1 MIWKNN
7 MKRHSLV
14 RTIYLYIFAL
24 LGLVLLIIGSVNFL
38 NMGLKAFVFT
48 QADEESRIFSKQMPI
63 PTIPKIENIQQNM
76 EEGKDI
82 CLSTEEKVSFQNWLT
97 DYNTWEES
105 MSEFDPVT
113 SRRHRDASVNLSL
126 ILIGL
131 PLYLYHWKIIKKETE
146 EKDKDEE
153 NED

>member
-38 NMGLKAFVFT
+38 NMGLTAFVFT

-63 PTIPKIENIQQNM
+63 PTIPKIENIQQDM

>member
-1 MIWKNN
+1 

>member
-1 MIWKNN
+1 

-63 PTIPKIENIQQNM
+63 PTIPKIENIQQDM

>member
-1 MIWKNN
+1 
-7 MKRHSLV
+7 MKRYTMV

-48 QADEESRIFSKQMPI
+48 QAEDESRIFSKQI
-63 PTIPKIENIQQNM
+63 PAPLSTSVSEKIQQGM
-76 EEGKDI
+76 EEEKDI
-82 CLSTEEKVSFQNWLT
+82 CLSEEEKVGFERWLV
-97 DYNTWEES
+97 DYNNWKES
-105 MSEFDPVT
+105 VSEIDPIT
-113 SRRHRDASVNLSL
+113 SRRHRDASLNLSL

-146 EKDKDEE
+146 EKDKDKEK
-153 NED
+153 ED

>member
-63 PTIPKIENIQQNM
+63 PTIPKIENIQQDM

>member
-1 MIWKNN
+1 
-7 MKRHSLV
+7 MKKYTLV

-48 QADEESRIFSKQMPI
+48 QADEENRIFSKQMPV
-63 PTIPKIENIQQNM
+63 PTIPKIENIQQDI

-82 CLSTEEKVSFQNWLT
+82 CFSAEEKIIVENWLD
-97 DYNTWEES
+97 DYNNWEKN
-105 MSEFDPVT
+105 MSEFDTVT
-113 SRRHRDASVNLSL
+113 SRRHRDASMNLSL

-131 PLYLYHWKIIKKETE
+131 PLYLYHWKIIKRETE
-146 EKDKDEE
+146 EKES
-153 NED
+153 

>member
-1 MIWKNN
+1 
-7 MKRHSLV
+7 MKRYTLV

-38 NMGLKAFVFT
+38 NMGLKAFIFT

-63 PTIPKIENIQQNM
+63 PTIPKIENIQQDM

>member
-1 MIWKNN
+1 
-7 MKRHSLV
+7 MKRYTMV

-48 QADEESRIFSKQMPI
+48 QAEEESRIFSKQI
-63 PTIPKIENIQQNM
+63 PAPLPASVSEKIQQDM
-76 EEGKDI
+76 EEEKDI
-82 CLSTEEKVSFQNWLT
+82 CLSEEEKVGFDRWLV
-97 DYNTWEES
+97 DYNNWKES
-105 MSEFDPVT
+105 MSEIDPIT
-113 SRRHRDASVNLSL
+113 SRRHRDASLNLSL

-146 EKDKDEE
+146 EKD
-153 NED
+153 EDKEKED